1 MSCVCDQNHV
11 LESPQY
17 TANDIHTNNLS
28 KKFWKISL
36 GLPNGGQN
44 GFRSLKASRI
54 SLGNMKYLALM
65 VYVLWLNTV
74 KY

>member
-1 MSCVCDQNHV
+1 MCEQNHV
-11 LESPQY
+11 LDSLAY
-17 TANDIHTNNLS
+17 TANDIHTYNLS
-28 KKFWKISL
+28 KKLCKISL

-74 KY
+74 MY